1 MATISLNNGDDYLMK
16 LSRLEAA
23 AKDEICGKAIYGA
36 AALVADAIRS
46 ELQSLPTDEGWG
58 TMESPSQGPRKKQV
72 DGLEQSLGIAKME
85 DDGSGYLNVKIGFD
99 GYNDIKTKRWPNG
112 QPNNMV
118 ARSAERGTMFMKANA
133 FVKRAA
139 AKTRKRAL
147 ASMQKS
153 VEQSIEKIMK

>member
-16 LSRLEAA
+16 LSRLEAT

-36 AALVADAIRS
+36 AALVADAIRA
-46 ELQSLPTDEGWG
+46 ELQSMPTDESWG
-58 TMESPSQGPRKKQV
+58 TTESPNSGPRKKQV
-72 DGLEQSLGIAKME
+72 AGLEQSLGIAKME

-118 ARSAERGTMFMKANA
+118 ARSIGRGTSFMNGNA
-133 FVKRAA
+133 FVKRAV
-139 AKTRKRAL
+139 AKTRKQAL
-147 ASMQKS
+147 STMQKS
-153 VEQSIEKIMK
+153 VEESIEKIMK